1 MGIAT
6 SLTVQNK
13 AAYHTYRHAF
23 ERSDPAKIKAA
34 VNRIFA
40 SDAKIDVAHPIN
52 ETHGAEGVF
61 NDILLPILEAF
72 RGFQRRDYVMIGGEY
87 GGSEWVTTTGYFC
100 GHFENPWLGIAP
112 SNKLEHI
119 RFGEFHRMV
128 DGQIVQSQIFLG
140 VAELIINLGLWPL
153 ELTGGYEGVVPGPA
167 SQDGIQLSANDPAL
181 SRKSA
186 DLVEGMLLQ
195 LTSEDRA
202 WRPFWDDNM
211 VWYGPGGFGSYVTT
225 DAFEAFQVPFEET
238 FEDWG
243 DGRPEGITGVG
254 IQCKAGDG
262 DYVFLSGWPAITGV
276 HVKPLFG
283 IKPEQKRI
291 FLRDCDWWR
300 CKDGKIIENWC
311 MVDTLHL
318 ALQLG
323 TDVLGEIKGLAPKA

>member
-1 MGIAT
+1 
-6 SLTVQNK
+6 
-13 AAYHTYRHAF
+13 
-23 ERSDPAKIKAA
+23 
-34 VNRIFA
+34 
-40 SDAKIDVAHPIN
+40 
-52 ETHGAEGVF
+52 
-61 NDILLPILEAF
+61 
-72 RGFQRRDYVMIGGEY
+72 
-87 GGSEWVTTTGYFC
+87 
-100 GHFENPWLGIAP
+100 
-112 SNKLEHI
+112 
-119 RFGEFHRMV
+119 MV

-238 FEDWG
+238 FEGWG

-276 HVKPLFG
+276 HVKPFFG